1 MQRYATGK
9 QLRSQNIRTFTG
21 PYVILLALLFLTALN
36 IINRFYYMAFCA
48 VIFLFLVQYDAI
60 KLPRAIMPALLLS
73 VSMCIFSPSVSYT
86 LLGLLKQFTY
96 PLCVLIGYNLIY
108 SNDARIAEKQSI
120 ILTIVLAL
128 GAYGHYLLN
137 QFMNRGVI
145 LERNMLDFMTKS
157 VLSATGQAAL
167 AFMIVAVAT
176 ALLFMPIRKLVKIPM
191 VAILGSVLYYNLM
204 LAGRTLFVLSGV
216 AMAVA
221 FVAKFIVAPNPAVR
235 IKLLVGMG
243 IIGTMLIVLFSSNA
257 FGIQDIIAKSNF
269 YDRFFGDSAMGVDE
283 DGRLE
288 NKLKYLS
295 LMWEYPFG
303 GGEIHRVVGG
313 YAHDIIFD
321 TYDEGGFFALLAIML
336 LLIDMVVK
344 CLKIFRNPRVSEN
357 FTILVVTFLVVVMLE
372 FMVEPILVGMPWLL
386 ASYCVLY
393 GAYGRLAEM
402 S

>member
-1 MQRYATGK
+1 MQRYAMGR
-9 QLRSQNIRTFTG
+9 QLRRQNIRAFAG
-21 PYVILLALLFLTALN
+21 PYVILLTLLFLMALN
-36 IINRFYYMAFCA
+36 IVNRFYYMVFCTA
-48 VIFLFLVQYDAI
+48 LSLFLVQHNAV

-73 VSMCIFSPSVSYT
+73 VSMCIFSPSASYS
-86 LLGLLKQFTY
+86 LIELLKQFTY

-108 SNDARIAEKQSI
+108 SNDARSAEKQSI

-137 QFMNRGVI
+137 LLMNRDVI
-145 LERNMLDFMTKS
+145 LERNMLDFWTKS

-167 AFMIVAVAT
+167 ACMIIAVAT
-176 ALLFMPIRKLVKIPM
+176 ALLFMSTRKLVKILM
-191 VAILGSVLYYNLM
+191 VVILGSVLYYNLM
-204 LAGRTLFVLSGV
+204 LAGRTLFVLSAV

-221 FVAKFIVAPNPAVR
+221 FIAKFIVAPNPAVR
-235 IKLLVGMG
+235 IKLLVGMW
-243 IIGTMLIVLFSSNA
+243 IIGAILIVLFSSNA
-257 FGIQDIIAKSNF
+257 FGIQDVIAKSNF

-336 LLIDMVVK
+336 IMIDMVVK
-344 CLKIFRNPRVSEN
+344 CLKAFRSPMVSEN
-357 FTILVVTFLVVVMLE
+357 FIILVATFLVVVMLE

-386 ASYCVLY
+386 ASYCILY
-393 GAYGRLAEM
+393 GAYGRLAEI